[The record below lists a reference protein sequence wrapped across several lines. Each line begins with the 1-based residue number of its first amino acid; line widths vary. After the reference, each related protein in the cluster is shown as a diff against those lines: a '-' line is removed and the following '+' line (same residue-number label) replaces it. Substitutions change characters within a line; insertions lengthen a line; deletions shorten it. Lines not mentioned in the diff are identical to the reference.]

1 MDINDT
7 CPWNPPLISI
17 NFTALRGPQS
27 GSMLMQILEET
38 GPHPRVYIIL
48 SSASNTFS
56 HLSDGYALYW
66 SQQEAHVPRH
76 KLSLRFQFLCSSSNY
91 LPVGLWMKYVPP
103 HHPCN
108 TREDSWRVAEIFL
121 LLAPSTLWLWP
132 LTNITTAEPQNYL
145 PLEREDNTNWQPR
158 DMFCLAHL
166 ILNFISCNVLKIQ
179 DFK

>member
-7 CPWNPPLISI
+7 CPWNPPLISV

-121 LLAPSTLWLWP
+121 LLAPSTLSLIVA
-132 LTNITTAEPQNYL
+132 TNKHYYCWTTKL
-145 PLEREDNTNWQPR
+145 PTFREGGQHK
-158 DMFCLAHL
+158 LAAQGH
-166 ILNFISCNVLKIQ
+166 VLFGSPYIKFYQ
-179 DFK
+179 L